1 MKTNKDY
8 AYNYGQLKVASEIL
22 AIQVERFLK
31 NKAESVEDYV
41 YAELLSR
48 QAQEVK
54 ELIARHEKPSV

>member
-31 NKAESVEDYV
+31 N
-41 YAELLSR
+41 
-48 QAQEVK
+48 
-54 ELIARHEKPSV
+54 IKPL